1 MFPIVLPPYLPCPAC
16 DDIARR
22 VTTPR
27 LILPGTDSMSIQ
39 KETHDTNTVRMEG
52 R

>member
-1 MFPIVLPPYLPCPAC
+1 M
-16 DDIARR
+16 
-22 VTTPR
+22 TPR

-39 KETHDTNTVRMEG
+39 KLTQETATMRMEG